1 MLNRSRSV
9 ASEIDFTVRLS
20 LEELVSEDVRE
31 LTRTGLSYIPPMV
44 GSTWLHIHRELVEQ
58 YEYESD

>member
-1 MLNRSRSV
+1 M

-31 LTRTGLSYIPPMV
+31 LTRTGLPYISPMV
-44 GSTWLHIHRELVEQ
+44 GPTWLHIYREMVEQ